1 MPFLPLSNILSLRK
15 ELEGTA
21 AEIVTWGSDGY
32 GDGVKQWS
40 DTCDEQ
46 VGAVVRV
53 TSAGEAAAVVRFA
66 ACHKI
71 PFAVKGGGYSTSGA
85 STTRGGIVLDLFYLR
100 RVQVDP
106 VSQVLIAEG
115 GALWEDIDIAAAQH
129 KLAVVGST
137 LNHIGAAGATL
148 GGGYGW
154 LTGQYGLAIDNLLW
168 AKMILADG
176 SVVTASEEQ
185 HPDLFW
191 AIRGA
196 GQSFGVAIELG
207 FQAHKQNHP
216 VFAGTLLFSADK
228 LPKIVDFVNQF
239 ETLTDSKQGFWF
251 GFTASPSM
259 GECSI
264 LVVIFYNGN
273 QTDAEQFFSPVL
285 SLDPVVNEAQMLPY
299 DSLNGILNAMDT
311 KSRRR
316 SSEGS
321 DITFPVDEIVGPR
334 KSLRGSNITVP
345 LDPDFVLSI
354 YHEFDGILRD
364 FPLARDSI
372 LLFELLPNSQ
382 VAKVHNNATAFASR
396 GPYYNVSSLFR
407 WHNPRLDEQIHSLQT
422 DLMDRI
428 GTRAGIRVR
437 PDYNITR
444 HGTGVYANYAGNDLP
459 NDEIFGHNL
468 ARLQALK
475 KKYDPDNMFRKWHNI
490 TAPIDIPG

>member
-1 MPFLPLSNILSLRK
+1 
-15 ELEGTA
+15 
-21 AEIVTWGSDGY
+21 
-32 GDGVKQWS
+32 
-40 DTCDEQ
+40 
-46 VGAVVRV
+46 
-53 TSAGEAAAVVRFA
+53 
-66 ACHKI
+66 
-71 PFAVKGGGYSTSGA
+71 
-85 STTRGGIVLDLFYLR
+85 
-100 RVQVDP
+100 
-106 VSQVLIAEG
+106 
-115 GALWEDIDIAAAQH
+115 
-129 KLAVVGST
+129 
-137 LNHIGAAGATL
+137 L

-207 FQAHKQNHP
+207 FQAHKQNHL

-228 LPKIVDFVNQF
+228 LPKIVEFVNQF
-239 ETLTDSKQGFWF
+239 ETLTDGRQGFWF

-311 KSRRR
+311 NSRRR
-316 SSEGS
+316 STEGS
-321 DITFPVDEIVGPR
+321 DIAFPVDEIVGPR

-444 HGTGVYANYAGNDLP
+444 HGTGVYANYAGMLTRVAP
-459 NDEIFGHNL
+459 
-468 ARLQALK
+468 Q
-475 KKYDPDNMFRKWHNI
+475 KYDN
-490 TAPIDIPG
+490 